1 MSAISLPPA
10 CLPSALSDGLK
21 DRLMMLGGAVL
32 TTIPPSRGNWNGS
45 SVCFPSAPSDGLK
58 DRLMMLLQLRSGLT
72 TTRPSMTLKRQLY
85 VYQVHR
91 LMG

>member
-10 CLPSALSDGLK
+10 FLPSALSDGLK
-21 DRLMMLGGAVL
+21 DRLVMLGGAVL

-45 SVCFPSAPSDGLK
+45 SVCFLSAPSDGLK
-58 DRLMMLLQLRSGLT
+58 DSLMMLLQPEGATYNS
-72 TTRPSMTLKRQLY
+72 PSMTLKRQLY